1 MPAELICATCHGM
14 APADLLRWRCSCGGL
29 YDLRLK
35 AIFPREA
42 IRNRPQSLWR
52 YREALP
58 LPPGGEVV
66 TLGEPVTPLHPWPA
80 LPGSHLKLEFL
91 LPTGSFKDRGACVM
105 LSHMKRLGVQA
116 GVEDSSG
123 NAAASVAAYAAR
135 AGIACRI
142 FVPASASSGKL
153 AQIATYGAE
162 VVPVPGSREDVAAA
176 ARQEAEHRY
185 YASHVFN
192 PYFFQGTKT
201 FAFEVWEQ
209 LGFRAPDQV
218 ILPVGHGTLY
228 LGAYIGFRDLL
239 EAGEIPRLPRLI
251 GIQAEPCSP
260 LAAAWNGRPD
270 AEPGTTIAE
279 GIRIA
284 TPDRAEAILEA
295 CRQSDGD
302 LLTVSEAEIV
312 SALFTLGRAGLY
324 VEPTAAVA
332 PAGALKLAVA
342 GRLPAGGTTVIPL
355 TGSGLKAGST
365 IAELLR
371 RQSDGGTRG
380 SQHPGRMAPH

>member
-1 MPAELICATCHGM
+1 
-14 APADLLRWRCSCGGL
+14 
-29 YDLRLK
+29 
-35 AIFPREA
+35 
-42 IRNRPQSLWR
+42 
-52 YREALP
+52 
-58 LPPGGEVV
+58 
-66 TLGEPVTPLHPWPA
+66 
-80 LPGSHLKLEFL
+80 
-91 LPTGSFKDRGACVM
+91 
-105 LSHMKRLGVQA
+105 MKRLGIRA

-123 NAAASVAAYAAR
+123 NAAAAVAAYAAQ

-153 AQIATYGAE
+153 AQIAAYGAE
-162 VVPVPGSREDVAAA
+162 VVPVPGTREDVAAA
-176 ARQEAEHRY
+176 ARQAAAHSY

-201 FAFEVWEQ
+201 FAYEAWEQ
-209 LGFRAPDQV
+209 LGFRAPDLV

-228 LGAYIGFRDLL
+228 LGAYLGFRDLL

-251 GIQAEPCSP
+251 GIQAEPCAP
-260 LAAAWNGRPD
+260 LAAAWSGRP
-270 AEPGTTIAE
+270 AALPGTTIAE

-284 TPDRAEAILEA
+284 APDRAEAILEA

-302 LLTVSEAEIV
+302 LLTVSETEIV

-332 PAGALKLAVA
+332 PAGALKLAAA

-365 IAELLR
+365 IAELLKSR
-371 RQSDGGTRG
+371 
-380 SQHPGRMAPH
+380 PA

>member
-1 MPAELICATCHGM
+1 MPAEIVCATCQAV
-14 APADLLRWRCSCGGL
+14 APPDTLRWRCPCGGL
-29 YDLRLK
+29 YDLR
-35 AIFPREA
+35 ATTAFPRDALRE
-42 IRNRPQSLWR
+42 RPQTLWR

-58 LPPGGEVV
+58 LPSGCDAVS
-66 TLGEPVTPLHPWPA
+66 LGEPITPLLPWSA

-105 LSHMKRLGVQA
+105 LTRMKALGIRA
-116 GVEDSSG
+116 AVEDSSG
-123 NAAASVAAYAAR
+123 NAAAAVAAYAAR

-153 AQIATYGAE
+153 AQIATYGAD

-176 ARQEAEHRY
+176 ARQEAEGSY

-192 PYFFQGTKT
+192 PYFLQGTKT
-201 FAFEVWEQ
+201 FAFEIWEQ

-228 LGAYIGFRDLL
+228 LGAYLGFRDLL
-239 EAGEIPRLPRLI
+239 KAGEIPRLPRLI
-251 GIQAEPCSP
+251 GIQAEACAP
-260 LAAAWNGRPD
+260 LVAAWCGRP
-270 AEPGTTIAE
+270 AAGPAVTIAE

-284 TPDRAEAILEA
+284 APDRAEAILQA
-295 CRQSDGD
+295 CRESDGE
-302 LLTVSEAEIV
+302 LLTVSEDEIV
-312 SALFTLGRAGLY
+312 SALFRLGRAGLY

-332 PAGALKLAVA
+332 PAGALRLAAA
-342 GRLPAGGTTVIPL
+342 GRLPAEGIAVIPL

-365 IAELLR
+365 IAELLT
-371 RQSDGGTRG
+371 RQ
-380 SQHPGRMAPH
+380 PA

>member
-1 MPAELICATCHGM
+1 MPAEMLCATCQAVA
-14 APADLLRWRCSCGGL
+14 APDTLRWRCPCGGL
-29 YDLRLK
+29 YDLRAT
-35 AIFPREA
+35 AIFPRDA
-42 IRNRPQSLWR
+42 IRARPQTLWR

-58 LPPGGEVV
+58 IPPASDVV
-66 TLGEPVTPLHPWPA
+66 TLGEPITPLLPWPA

-105 LSHMKRLGVQA
+105 LTRMKGLGIRA
-116 GVEDSSG
+116 AVEDSSG
-123 NAAASVAAYAAR
+123 NAAAAVAAYAAR

-176 ARQEAEHRY
+176 ARKEAERSY

-192 PYFFQGTKT
+192 PYFFQGTKS
-201 FAFEVWEQ
+201 FAFEIWEQ
-209 LGFRAPDQV
+209 LGFRAPDQL

-228 LGAYIGFRDLL
+228 LGAYLGFRDLL
-239 EAGEIPRLPRLI
+239 KAGEIPRLPRLI
-251 GIQAEPCSP
+251 GIQAEPCAP
-260 LAAAWNGRPD
+260 LVAAWCGRP
-270 AEPGTTIAE
+270 AARPGSTIAE

-284 TPDRAEAILEA
+284 APDRAGAILQA
-295 CRQSDGD
+295 CRESDGE
-302 LLTVSEAEIV
+302 LLTVSEEEII
-312 SALFTLGRAGLY
+312 SSLFRLGRAGLY

-332 PAGALKLAVA
+332 PAGALKLAAA
-342 GRLPAGGTTVIPL
+342 GRLPAEGITVIPL

-365 IAELLR
+365 IAELLK
-371 RQSDGGTRG
+371 
-380 SQHPGRMAPH
+380 SQPA

>member
-1 MPAELICATCHGM
+1 MCATCQTA
-14 APADLLRWRCSCGGL
+14 APRETLRWRCPCGGL
-29 YDLRLK
+29 YDLRVT
-35 AIFPREA
+35 AAFPREA
-42 IRNRPQSLWR
+42 LRGRPQTLWR

-58 LPPGGEVV
+58 LLPGCDAV
-66 TLGEPVTPLHPWPA
+66 TLGEPITPLLPWSA
-80 LPGSHLKLEFL
+80 LPGSHVKLEFL

-105 LSHMKRLGVQA
+105 LTHMKGLGVRA
-116 GVEDSSG
+116 AVEDSSG
-123 NAAASVAAYAAR
+123 NAAAAVAAYSAR

-153 AQIATYGAE
+153 AQIATYGAD

-176 ARQEAEHRY
+176 ARREAERSY

-209 LGFRAPDQV
+209 LGFRAPDRV

-228 LGAYIGFRDLL
+228 LGAYLGFRDLL
-239 EAGEIPRLPRLI
+239 TAGAIPRLPRLI
-251 GIQAEPCSP
+251 GIQAEPCAP
-260 LAAAWNGRPD
+260 LVAAWRGEPP
-270 AEPGTTIAE
+270 AEPASTIAE

-284 TPDRAEAILEA
+284 APDRADAILQA
-295 CRQSDGD
+295 CRESDGE
-302 LLTVSEAEIV
+302 LLTVSEEEII
-312 SALFTLGRAGLY
+312 SALFRLGRAGLY

-332 PAGALKLAVA
+332 PAGALKLAAA
-342 GRLPAGGTTVIPL
+342 GRLPAEGITVIPL

-365 IAELLR
+365 IAELLK
-371 RQSDGGTRG
+371 RQADRNTPRSP
-380 SQHPGRMAPH
+380 SPAAQSHK

>member
-1 MPAELICATCHGM
+1 MPPDLICATCHGV
-14 APADLLRWRCSCGGL
+14 APADTLHWRCTCGGL
-29 YDLRLK
+29 FDLRLK
-35 AIFPREA
+35 ATFPREA
-42 IRNRPQSLWR
+42 IRNRPPSLWR

-58 LPPGGEVV
+58 LYPECEMV
-66 TLGEPVTPLHPWPA
+66 TLGEPITPLLPWPA
-80 LPGSHLKLEFL
+80 IPGSQLKLEFL

-105 LSHMKRLGVQA
+105 LSHMKRLGVRA

-123 NAAASVAAYAAR
+123 NAAAAVAAYAAR

-153 AQIATYGAE
+153 AQIAAYGAE
-162 VVPVPGSREDVAAA
+162 VVPVPGTREDVAAA
-176 ARQEAEHRY
+176 ARKEAAHSY

-201 FAFEVWEQ
+201 FAYEVWEQ
-209 LGFRAPDQV
+209 AGFRAPDQV

-228 LGAYIGFRDLL
+228 LGAYLGFRDLL

-251 GIQAEPCSP
+251 GIQAEPCAP
-260 LAAAWNGRPD
+260 LAAAWSGRP
-270 AEPGTTIAE
+270 AAPPGTTIAE

-284 TPDRAEAILEA
+284 APDRAEAILEA

-302 LLTVSEAEIV
+302 LLTVSETEIV

-332 PAGALKLAVA
+332 PAGALKLAAA
-342 GRLPAGGTTVIPL
+342 GRLPAGSTTVIPL

-365 IAELLR
+365 IAELLK
-371 RQSDGGTRG
+371 SW
-380 SQHPGRMAPH
+380 PA